1 MEKNKVEN
9 YTEEQ
14 RAEINEITERQYR
27 KMLAEGKYKDLLI
40 KFGQNGNYSVSNMLY
55 LLSQNPDIT
64 VVKGMNEW
72 ERAGRH
78 IKEGAKSMEIMAPT
92 KVKYNVKV
100 TNPDGSPKF
109 DEDGEQIVREK
120 ERTEGFHPNY
130 VFDISDTKGAEYVPY
145 KIDKVSDAEKRVILD
160 GVFNA
165 LSGRRY
171 KYKFTNESKF
181 AEGETYQIDKEERTV
196 RLRKGMN
203 NTTTVLTA
211 IEAASRALS
220 DNFKGKE
227 FEGMT
232 GETRKRLKAQAVL
245 ASLLPISDWIPAAIT
260 LTL

>member
-92 KVKYNVKV
+92 KGKYNVKV
-100 TNPDGSPKF
+100 TNPDGSP
-109 DEDGEQIVREK
+109 
-120 ERTEGFHPNY
+120 
-130 VFDISDTKGAEYVPY
+130 
-145 KIDKVSDAEKRVILD
+145 
-160 GVFNA
+160 
-165 LSGRRY
+165 
-171 KYKFTNESKF
+171 
-181 AEGETYQIDKEERTV
+181 
-196 RLRKGMN
+196 
-203 NTTTVLTA
+203 
-211 IEAASRALS
+211 
-220 DNFKGKE
+220 
-227 FEGMT
+227 
-232 GETRKRLKAQAVL
+232 
-245 ASLLPISDWIPAAIT
+245 
-260 LTL
+260 